1 MSPTATP
8 LRAFRFER
16 LLVGDRWARDVRVEV
31 DAAGWIA
38 SLEPGSAQDGCET
51 VTGWAVPGVPNVHSH
66 SFQRALAGLAEG
78 RGPDSFWSW
87 REVMYAFLGRL
98 TPDAVEAITAQLYIE
113 MLKAG
118 FTCVGEFHY
127 LHHPP
132 DGGRYDDPAV
142 MSRRI
147 LAAARTAGI
156 GLVHMPV
163 VYETGGFGGEPLE
176 GGQRRFRLDL
186 EGAARMHEAL
196 AGDFSAAGARLGWAL
211 HSLRAV
217 SAESFGRIGGFAGG
231 ATPVHIHVAEQE
243 GEVRECLAR
252 RGARPV
258 EWLLGHAPVDER
270 WCLVH
275 ATHVNR
281 KEVAAVAGCG
291 AVAGLCPT
299 TEANLGD
306 GLFPLGAFAG
316 AGGRFAI
323 GTDSHVSRSPVEEL
337 RLLEYGQRLVLK
349 SRSGLGGGGGVGSE
363 RGDRKGGPEGD
374 AAGRGGARGGGV
386 LAGAGG
392 ALLAHAWEGGC
403 RALGWE
409 GGGLECG
416 KRADVVV
423 LDAEHSALVGREG
436 AAVLD
441 SWVFSGTDNPVRDVM
456 VGGEWVVRDGRHLR
470 EEVVTEV
477 FAEAVGGMGGGDSG
491 VFQRPGSVW
500 NRVWR
505 KMTRMAKQLTLAAAL
520 SLLAASSGGAA
531 PFLQAQETVRV
542 SSDVVC
548 GECVITIDTVLTLG
562 GLYGEGMEVIDIT
575 SAIAVD
581 ARERILITNI
591 FHPRIYVF
599 DMAGRF
605 LRTVGRH
612 GEGPGEYSRI
622 SHINAG
628 SRYIHVFEFH
638 SGRTLLDHDFEFVRR
653 DRFPR
658 PNRSV
663 VRDGLGGCRFLHLDP
678 HSGCGRAQASPPR
691 PIRRFGILRRRRLSV
706 PEADIFRGRCS
717 RRRDVAVE
725 HRVGVDPR
733 DPLESS
739 AEAHP
744 RPDLGP
750 RGG

>member
-1 MSPTATP
+1 MHARSLNRKMDESGPGGQSQPPRDSACDQGGRQVSPTATP
-8 LRAFRFER
+8 RRAFRFER
-16 LLVGDRWARDVRVEV
+16 LLVGDHWARDVRVEV
-31 DAAGWIA
+31 DAAGRIA
-38 SLEPGSAQDGCET
+38 SLEPGSALDGCET
-51 VTGWAVPGVPNVHSH
+51 VTGWAVPGVPNVHGH

-78 RGPDSFWSW
+78 RGPDSFRSW

-98 TPDAVEAITAQLYIE
+98 TPDDVEAITAQLYIE

-132 DGGRYDDPAV
+132 GGGRYDDPAE

-163 VYETGGFGGEPLE
+163 VYEAGGFGGEPLE

-186 EGAARMHEAL
+186 EGAAGMHEAL

-217 SAESFGRIGGFAGG
+217 SAESFGRIGGFVGG
-231 ATPVHIHVAEQE
+231 PTPVHIHVAEQE

-281 KEVAAVAGCG
+281 EEVATVAGCG

-306 GLFPLGAFAG
+306 GLFPLGAFAR

-349 SRSGLGGGGGVGSE
+349 SRSVLGGGGW
-363 RGDRKGGPEGD
+363 
-374 AAGRGGARGGGV
+374 GGGV

-403 RALGWE
+403 RALDWE
-409 GGGLECG
+409 GERMECG

-423 LDAEHSALVGREG
+423 LDAGHPALVGREG

-456 VGGEWVVRDGRHLR
+456 VGGEWVVKNGRHPR

-477 FAEAVGGMGGGDSG
+477 FAEAVGGMGVGG
-491 VFQRPGSVW
+491 
-500 NRVWR
+500 
-505 KMTRMAKQLTLAAAL
+505 
-520 SLLAASSGGAA
+520 
-531 PFLQAQETVRV
+531 
-542 SSDVVC
+542 
-548 GECVITIDTVLTLG
+548 
-562 GLYGEGMEVIDIT
+562 
-575 SAIAVD
+575 
-581 ARERILITNI
+581 
-591 FHPRIYVF
+591 
-599 DMAGRF
+599 
-605 LRTVGRH
+605 
-612 GEGPGEYSRI
+612 
-622 SHINAG
+622 
-628 SRYIHVFEFH
+628 
-638 SGRTLLDHDFEFVRR
+638 
-653 DRFPR
+653 
-658 PNRSV
+658 
-663 VRDGLGGCRFLHLDP
+663 
-678 HSGCGRAQASPPR
+678 
-691 PIRRFGILRRRRLSV
+691 
-706 PEADIFRGRCS
+706 
-717 RRRDVAVE
+717 
-725 HRVGVDPR
+725 
-733 DPLESS
+733 
-739 AEAHP
+739 
-744 RPDLGP
+744 
-750 RGG
+750 